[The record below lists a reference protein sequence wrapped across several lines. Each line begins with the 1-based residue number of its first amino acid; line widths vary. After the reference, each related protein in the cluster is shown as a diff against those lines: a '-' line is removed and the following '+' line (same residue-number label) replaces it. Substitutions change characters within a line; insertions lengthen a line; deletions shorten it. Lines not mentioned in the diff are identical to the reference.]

1 MPFRP
6 LKHLPQEK
14 RVELAVRLLWLS
26 LVYSLLSAPVIVFV
40 WEAPAVA
47 LLFAIYGIV
56 AAVTARRLRNTAE
69 PSRAQWVWVIFFI
82 ILPLLH
88 MGGAVFL

>member
-26 LVYSLLSAPVIVFV
+26 LVLSLLSAPVIVFL

-47 LLFAIYGIV
+47 MLFAIYGSG
-56 AAVTARRLRNTAE
+56 AAVTARRLRHAAK
-69 PSRAQWVWVIFFI
+69 PSRGQWVCVIFFI
-82 ILPLLH
+82 ILPLLYL
-88 MGGAVFL
+88 GGAAFL